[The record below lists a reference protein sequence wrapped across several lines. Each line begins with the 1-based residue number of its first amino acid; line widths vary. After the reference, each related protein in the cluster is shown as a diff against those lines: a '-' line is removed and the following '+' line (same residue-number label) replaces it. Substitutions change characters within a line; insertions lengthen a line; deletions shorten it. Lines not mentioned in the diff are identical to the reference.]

1 MVAKSIFVMTTA
13 VIGLCAAGQSAA
25 AQEIVFTSTCQDVGH
40 SAPEPLGDRDGH
52 MISVADYS
60 CHVDTSPMSGAVMTG
75 TIIWEWDGPNAT
87 MLSNTGVLRMPGGTM
102 AYSDSGG
109 KIALTM
115 ADGKVTGF
123 TASGVGKATLAT
135 GAAASLAGKTTNWT
149 AKSIGSGQFT
159 VEDRWQ

>member
-1 MVAKSIFVMTTA
+1 
-13 VIGLCAAGQSAA
+13 
-25 AQEIVFTSTCQDVGH
+25 
-40 SAPEPLGDRDGH
+40 
-52 MISVADYS
+52 
-60 CHVDTSPMSGAVMTG
+60 MTG
-75 TIIWEWDGPNAT
+75 TIIWERDGPNAT

-123 TASGVGKATLAT
+123 TASGVGNATLAT

-149 AKSIGSGQFT
+149 AKSIGPGQFT